1 MPTIDLTFQN
11 DINVSVQFN
20 LYATAI
26 DPKGADI
33 IYFAPTTLNGV
44 HNTAGTILELGPVTA
59 INGNIITVNYPASTI
74 YPPATTLSP
83 TILPANG
90 DFIMF
95 AKRRSVN
102 MSSLLGYFA
111 KFRITNDSKDKAEM
125 YSIAVDVVESS
136 K

>member
-1 MPTIDLTFQN
+1 MPIIDLTFPN

-20 LYATAI
+20 PGATTA

-33 IYFAPTTLNGV
+33 IYFTPTNTVGIHDTALNIV
-44 HNTAGTILELGPVTA
+44 ELGPVRA
-59 INGNIITVNYPASTI
+59 INGNVITVYYDTG
-74 YPPATTLSP
+74 AT
-83 TILPANG
+83 LPGNG

-95 AKRRSVN
+95 AKHRGAN

-111 KFRITNDSKDKAEM
+111 KFRIKNNSTDKAEM
-125 YSIAVDVVESS
+125 YSISVDITESS